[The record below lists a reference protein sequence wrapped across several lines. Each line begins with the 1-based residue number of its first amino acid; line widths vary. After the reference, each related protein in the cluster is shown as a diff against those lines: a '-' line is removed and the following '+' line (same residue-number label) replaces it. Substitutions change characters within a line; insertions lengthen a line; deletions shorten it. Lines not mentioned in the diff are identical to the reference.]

1 MLTMVVLIL
10 KCVKFSPWGRVSA
23 PADVAPEALEEWKHS
38 SKGYERSVCMV
49 GWVAGPLSVRFS
61 RPRHYFCWHRHSASK
76 ATFAPCEPIQT
87 AHRACKG
94 AFLTCR
100 TSPPGGSQL
109 IRGCGSLPRH
119 ARSPRVPAHVR
130 AITGTLVFLS
140 RPSVRLSARRRGEA
154 SHATLAWAGS
164 CGCFDE
170 LLAGGSSERPCP
182 VR

>member
-1 MLTMVVLIL
+1 LLPARL
-10 KCVKFSPWGRVSA
+10 LGCLSLELVKFSPWGRVSA

-130 AITGTLVFLS
+130 AIEGTLIL
-140 RPSVRLSARRRGEA
+140 RLQPSVCLSTRRRGET
-154 SHATLAWAGS
+154 SHATHARAAS
-164 CGCFDE
+164 YGCFGE
-170 LLAGGSSERPCP
+170 L
-182 VR
+182 